1 MNRSIRPTQPWG
13 RSFLGGLVLAG
24 LLPLGA
30 GAEGAPWGALSL
42 APVSD
47 TTAPVRRLVAPTD
60 YGRFESLGAASF
72 SPDGRWMAA
81 SVSRFDADGEVRLA
95 ATDGSGVQVFEK
107 ATRLDFAEGG
117 RWAALVLAPGQEDRR
132 RLEQARRPIRNDLVL
147 MDLSGQL
154 APDTIREVQTHAI
167 SPDGNWILL
176 RRYRPEGN
184 NAGRGADVLVRPL
197 GAETVTQFGNISES
211 AWADAG
217 ALLALVTDADGQAGN
232 GVRLF
237 DPASGRIRT
246 LETQATRFQ
255 GLTWRS
261 ESRDLALFRVD
272 PDTVRGDT
280 LFTVLAWQGVD
291 REGTQPRRLE
301 GPVAV
306 SDRDEMRVTA
316 ARGLRWSEDGAR
328 IFIALQ
334 DRAPEREEGARRGPA
349 TPAAGGGAGGA
360 AGAAGA
366 RPDSVPGLEIWHARD
381 VDPIPQ
387 QRLRANQDRNRS
399 ALASWTL
406 STGNTVYLGGDVP
419 GEGLTVLPGERRAL
433 VQDDTPWGQERMFG
447 PIFRDVYVADVFTGE
462 RTLVRR
468 RVEFYQGASPSGRY
482 LLFFEDDHFFVHDL
496 ERGEV
501 RSLTAGI
508 PTEFQNVQTDVVV
521 DQKPPYGVGGWTEGE
536 QHVLLYDRFD
546 IWRVRPDGSAAER
559 ITDGAPEQI
568 RHRIVRIDANETSYS
583 RNGPWVVSLYG
594 ERTKASGYG
603 ELRPGRPV
611 ERLVYEDRNVSRI
624 VRSDDGRRMSWVS
637 QRYDTPP
644 TLHVGDARF
653 QGARDLVQ
661 VNTFV
666 ANEFLWGRSEL
677 VDFTNGWGVPLQAS
691 LHFPADF
698 EPGKR
703 YPMVVYHYER
713 VSQGLHSWSNPS
725 DRNAYNITAF
735 TQNGYFVLQP
745 DIVYRPRDPGRS
757 AMATFDPAL
766 DAAIATGHIDP
777 DQIGIMGHSWGGY
790 QTTFAV
796 TQTDRFAAGVA
807 GAPLTNLMSMYLS
820 FYWNSG
826 STDARIFEVSQGRM
840 EVPWWQDY
848 EAYRLNSP
856 VHHIESMNT
865 PLLMAFG
872 TEDGAVE
879 FNQGVEFYNAARRA
893 GKDFVLLV
901 YDGENHSL
909 ARRPNQVDYHRRTLE
924 WFDHYLKG
932 APAPQWITDSVGYLD
947 QQEKLRSGP
956 AAGRVPG
963 PVAPTP
969 PTASTPPVGGGG

>member
-1 MNRSIRPTQPWG
+1 MNRSSRPTSRWG
-13 RSFLGGLVLAG
+13 RPAAVIMAFMALGLA
-24 LLPLGA
+24 
-30 GAEGAPWGALSL
+30 AELS
-42 APVSD
+42 ASTTD
-47 TTAPVRRLVAPTD
+47 TTAVARRLLTPAD
-60 YGRFESLGAASF
+60 YGQFETLGGAAF
-72 SPDGRWMAA
+72 SPDGRWMSAT
-81 SVSRFDADGEVRLA
+81 VTRFDADGEVRLA
-95 ATDGSGVQVFEK
+95 ATDGQEVRVFPK

-117 RWAALVLAPGQEDRR
+117 RWAVVVLAPGQDDRR

-147 MDLSGQL
+147 LDLTGQV
-154 APDTIREVQTHAI
+154 APDTIREVQTHAL
-167 SPDGNWILL
+167 SPDGRWILL
-176 RRYRPEGN
+176 RRYRPEGA

-197 GAETVTQFGNISES
+197 GGATVTQFGSISES
-211 AWADAG
+211 AWADTG
-217 ALLALVTDADGQAGN
+217 ALLALVTDAEGQAGN

-237 DPASGRIRT
+237 DPATGRIRT
-246 LETQATRFQ
+246 LETETTRFQ
-255 GLTWRS
+255 GLTWRTD
-261 ESRDLALFRVD
+261 SRDLAVFRAD

-280 LFTVLAWQGVD
+280 LFTVLAWRGVD
-291 REGTQPRRLE
+291 REGVQPARLE
-301 GPVAV
+301 GPVTLEGK
-306 SDRDEMRVTA
+306 DPMRVTA

-334 DRAPEREEGARRGPA
+334 ARAPERDPDARRPGNGA
-349 TPAAGGGAGGA
+349 APAAGGAPQGG
-360 AGAAGA
+360 GGAGA

-381 VDPIPQ
+381 IDPIPQ

-399 ALASWTL
+399 ALAAWTL
-406 STGNTVYLGGDVP
+406 TQSTPVYLGGDVP
-419 GEGLTVLPGERRAL
+419 GEGVTILPGEQRAL

-447 PIFRDVYVADVFTGE
+447 PMFRDVYVVDVATGD
-462 RTLVRR
+462 RSLVRR
-468 RVEFYQGASPSGRY
+468 RVEFYQGASPTGRY
-482 LLFFEDDHFFVHDL
+482 LLFFEDNQYFIHDL
-496 ERGEV
+496 VRGEA

-508 PTEFQNVQTDVVV
+508 PTSFENLQTDVVV
-521 DQKPPYGVGGWTEGE
+521 DQKPPYGVGGWTEGD
-536 QHVLLYDRFD
+536 QHVLLYDQFD
-546 IWRVRPDGSAAER
+546 IWRVRPDGSNAER
-559 ITDGAPEQI
+559 ITEGATEQI
-568 RHRIVRIDANETSYS
+568 RHRLVRIDTNETFYS
-583 RNGPWVVSLYG
+583 RTGPWVVALYG

-611 ERLVYEDRNVSRI
+611 DRLLYDDRSISRI
-624 VRSDDGRRMSWVS
+624 ARSDDGRRMSWVS
-637 QRYDTPP
+637 QRYDLPP
-644 TLHVGDARF
+644 TLHVADARF
-653 QGARDLVQ
+653 QGARDLIQ

-666 ANEFLWGRSEL
+666 ADSFLWGRSEL
-677 VDFTNGWGVPLQAS
+677 LDFTNGWGVPLQAS
-691 LHFPADF
+691 LHYPADF
-698 EPGKR
+698 EPGKQ

-713 VSQGLHSWSNPS
+713 VSQGVHSWINPS

-757 AMATFDPAL
+757 AMATFEPVL

-777 DQIGIMGHSWGGY
+777 ARIGIMGHSWGGY

-826 STDARIFEVSQGRM
+826 STDARIFEISQGRM

-848 EAYRLNSP
+848 EAYRMNSP
-856 VHHIESMNT
+856 VHHIEAMNT

-909 ARRPNQVDYHRRTLE
+909 ARRPNQIDYHRRTLE
-924 WFDHYLKG
+924 WFAHYLKG
-932 APAPQWITDSVGYLD
+932 EPAPDWITEGVGYLD
-947 QQEKLRSGP
+947 QQEKLRNGP
-956 AAGRVPG
+956 AAGRIPG
-963 PVAPTP
+963 PTAPRAEP
-969 PTASTPPVGGGG
+969 PAGGEG